1 MYNFLQRLSTLGT
14 SIYFVRLYRRCLCFV
29 PLAPVILYI
38 PCKQIMYFILI
49 YLTEDITPREQRSGV
64 SHEVDVVMDETPV
77 HRTEKGE
84 EEKKSS

>member
-1 MYNFLQRLSTLGT
+1 
-14 SIYFVRLYRRCLCFV
+14 
-29 PLAPVILYI
+29 
-38 PCKQIMYFILI
+38 MYFILI